1 MHFSTIA
8 VSALMGLAAAASPN
22 ALARRENQATTKA
35 IQFAVKQADCDLFGC
50 AAVVGAAAC
59 IIAAIPLGAAG
70 VGPALACVSGG
81 AASVRS

>member
-8 VSALMGLAAAASPN
+8 VSALMGVAVASPN

-81 AASVRS
+81 AASVRP